1 MYDTSAL
8 KKKGSSV
15 HSNFTVLV
23 HCREN
28 CTNNQCSSR
37 HVQNTIEPNR
47 EFKQHDDSIFWGDT
61 NMNSAGTVLFFFFIL
76 MS

>member
-37 HVQNTIEPNR
+37 HMYKIQSSQTENL
-47 EFKQHDDSIFWGDT
+47 S
-61 NMNSAGTVLFFFFIL
+61 NMMTVF
-76 MS
+76 SGATQT